1 MLNVKFMHAMFCI
14 TLLVSGLYPLSIRVL
29 SQYVMILA
37 GDQGNEPAPW
47 IEEEYMEEPVGGY
60 LEDECGLDQWP
71 YPAPY

>member
-1 MLNVKFMHAMFCI
+1 MHAMFGI

-37 GDQGNEPAPW
+37 GDQGNIGDPAPW
-47 IEEEYMEEPVGGY
+47 IEEDYTEELVGGY
-60 LEDECGLDQWP
+60 LEEECGLDQWP